1 MVDPVKMEEKT
12 KLVPAEVQACLRNE
26 DNLMHEVWSKS
37 NSQPQFHRL
46 LDLLE
51 MLYGETDI
59 GKVIDYIK
67 LAPDGFFLYLTHSY
81 SRNDTKHSYYNL
93 K

>member
-1 MVDPVKMEEKT
+1 MSAKRRQLDARGTVERDFCFS
-12 KLVPAEVQACLRNE
+12 QANGLFC
-26 DNLMHEVWSKS
+26 VS
-37 NSQPQFHRL
+37 
-46 LDLLE
+46 E
-51 MLYGETDI
+51 MLFGETDM

-93 K
+93 KFVFALIDSF